1 MSAWR
6 YSLQELVLLL
16 PRLFQELRAVGRD
29 SVRSSGDKVIY
40 DLYVFHCIHL
50 EAHFC
55 E

>member
-6 YSLQELVLLL
+6 YSLWELVLLS
-16 PRLFQELRAVGRD
+16 PRLLQKFRAVGKD
-29 SVRSSGDKVIY
+29 SVRSSGDKLIN